1 MAWDNRDGKSQDQ
14 HWYLLGRAASA
25 LLGTRET
32 VWPPSSQLAGQIC
45 KPPSSPFASRRF
57 FQNPS
62 GQNRSSE
69 LFLAFSQIVFYRV
82 LNQAKEMSQGDF
94 SEAAIKRIH
103 HIWIIPPY
111 RFPIPHFFFPN
122 LGWLLIFQC
131 ISSLFCK
138 QEGNRAA
145 FCLVSRNKLKRS
157 GLGSGLERQKFR
169 HIAGSRLGGME
180 SRFPLRDV
188 RIGWR

>member
-1 MAWDNRDGKSQDQ
+1 LVKPLDNVKSEVLRSLKGQIFPFLVPSMAWDNRDGKSQDQ

-103 HIWIIPPY
+103 HI
-111 RFPIPHFFFPN
+111 
-122 LGWLLIFQC
+122 
-131 ISSLFCK
+131 
-138 QEGNRAA
+138 
-145 FCLVSRNKLKRS
+145 
-157 GLGSGLERQKFR
+157 
-169 HIAGSRLGGME
+169 
-180 SRFPLRDV
+180 
-188 RIGWR
+188 